1 MNFGLAMASSTPTS
15 QSTPSPKAEDRS
27 PGGLTVEEI
36 FGFGSGSPRRPV
48 IQKDEPEKCKKLAED
63 LARFGLQD
71 SMLYKSLTAVPVE
84 DDEEH
89 PLPKRI
95 KFDEEHEWTTFKEE
109 PEPEEDEW
117 TPPDHD
123 AEDQFSGGQTI
134 AEIFGFKSSP
144 RKPIIQKDEPE
155 KCKKLAE
162 SLARFGLQNS
172 MLYKSLTA
180 VPVEDDEEDPLIV
193 PCDVVKDEN

>member
-1 MNFGLAMASSTPTS
+1 M
-15 QSTPSPKAEDRS
+15 
-27 PGGLTVEEI
+27 EEI

-63 LARFGLQD
+63 LARFGLQN
-71 SMLYKSLTAVPVE
+71 SMLYKSLTAVPVDD
-84 DDEEH
+84 DDEE
-89 PLPKRI
+89 PPIAKRI
-95 KFDEEHEWTTFKEE
+95 KTDEEQEWTTCKEE
-109 PEPEEDEW
+109 PEPEEEEW

-123 AEDQFSGGQTI
+123 AEDSFPGGQTV

-144 RKPIIQKDEPE
+144 LKPIIQKDEPE

-162 SLARFGLQNS
+162 DLARFGLQNS

-180 VPVEDDEEDPLIV
+180 VPVKDDEEDPLIV
-193 PCDVVKDEN
+193 PYDVVKDEN